1 MTDTPETYTL
11 GVKDI
16 QHRHNETLT
25 RIVAAWKSNISN
37 PKDNTVDI
45 KVSFFLNSLIWINRS
60 QSNNGTPPNGFSVIR
75 MGSRG
80 FNPSLLFDQ
89 LRC

>member
-1 MTDTPETYTL
+1 MYEMMHERIALEFRHMTDTPETYTL

-37 PKDNTVDI
+37 LTDNAIYI
-45 KVSFFLNSLIWINRS
+45 KVSFFFNFLI
-60 QSNNGTPPNGFSVIR
+60 
-75 MGSRG
+75 
-80 FNPSLLFDQ
+80 
-89 LRC
+89 